1 MRFLIAAF
9 SVLLFA
15 SFCPAQ
21 STTAPAQSLSITS
34 RDGTRIALEC
44 MGQGPSLLIVHGGTG
59 DRRRWQPLL
68 PLFAARFNVCA
79 MDRRGHGQSER
90 GPNYRLEREFEDVAA
105 AANSRPGPVFVLG
118 HSIGGVFALE
128 ASFLTGKIAKLALY
142 EPPLQ
147 DGDHTAIADRMEEM
161 IQAGKREEAL
171 LTFLREIVQLS
182 PAEIAAMKARP
193 IWPERVAG
201 IDIQL
206 REVRALSHYQFDA
219 QRIRKARIPTL
230 LLTGS
235 KTRSPQLKQAID
247 SLMRV
252 LPKRQLVVLEGEEHN
267 AMDTMPQRF
276 ADVVTKFLLKR

>member
-1 MRFLIAAF
+1 
-9 SVLLFA
+9 
-15 SFCPAQ
+15 
-21 STTAPAQSLSITS
+21 
-34 RDGTRIALEC
+34 
-44 MGQGPSLLIVHGGTG
+44 MGRGPSLLIVHGGTG

-68 PLFAARFNVCA
+68 PLFAAHFNVCA

-90 GPNYRLEREFEDVAA
+90 GTDYGLAREFEDVAA
-105 AANSRPGPVFVLG
+105 AVNSRPGPVFVLG

-128 ASFLTGKIAKLALY
+128 ASFLTSKIAKLALY

-161 IQAGKREEAL
+161 IQAGQREEAL

-201 IDIQL
+201 IDIQI
-206 REVRALSHYQFDA
+206 REVRALSQYQFDA

-235 KTRSPQLKQAID
+235 KTRSPQLKQAIA

-252 LPKRQLVVLEGEEHN
+252 LPNRQLVVLEGEEHN